1 MPVTVSGGARLGG
14 TTPIKE
20 GNLDA
25 DGSEQTLVEYAGLG
39 KVSGYVD
46 LSEMQGGDAIEV
58 REYGVAVVGG
68 AYALH
73 ASEQYGGVQALSLLH
88 ISPKPSYLSVKVTL
102 RQFAGVFRS
111 FPNSFTLDS

>member
-1 MPVTVSGGARLGG
+1 MGG

-20 GNLDA
+20 GDLDA
-25 DGSEQTLVEYAGLG
+25 DGSEQTLVEYSGLG
-39 KVSGYVD
+39 RVSGYVD
-46 LSEMQGGDAIEV
+46 LSEMQGGDAVEV

-73 ASEQYGGVQALSLLH
+73 ASEQYGGVQVLPLLH

-102 RQFAGVFRS
+102 RQYAGVFRS
-111 FPNSFTLDS
+111 FPNDFVLES